1 MKRVISVLLSLTML
15 LAMVPGTAF
24 AAAGETQQMDFC
36 WENGTGGCDLLVQDK
51 SSYKTV
57 LPRSQRNVYY
67 DAETCVF
74 TLGQAAV
81 ENRVELTGAPA
92 VGGKFP
98 FSAEETLT
106 GLEKIVYEALRDCF
120 KQIAA
125 GELETPIVEISME
138 RLGLDG
144 AFTAADLGVDA
155 LITGSSIAQ
164 DAADALYAKLDFDSE
179 LVIYALL
186 ADHPFEQ
193 FWFDKINGI
202 ITDFPRCGSD
212 GRSIYF
218 LDGESMMLCMAVSQ
232 EYAVLVDESHYN
244 PFSVEPAALEAFGV
258 SDARAKA
265 QSIVQ
270 ENAGKS
276 DIEKLIAYRNAICE
290 AVTYNS
296 FAAGTIGY
304 PYGNPWQLIYVFD
317 EDETTNVVCEGYAKA
332 FQYLCDLT
340 DFDGDVRCYTVDGK
354 MDGGT
359 GAGEHMWNVVRM
371 PNGKQYLVDVTNC
384 DEGTSG
390 YPDYLFLAG
399 DDNDGTYNSDCV
411 VLIPQHTEADGTI
424 VLGSTVLY
432 DYDSLT
438 DDLWGSALL
447 EIADSDYDAS
457 EEPPVHIHT
466 EAVKPGK
473 AATCTETGL
482 TDGTYCLTCGE
493 ALTTQQVIPVLGHTE
508 SETVEVER
516 VEATCTQDGHATT
529 QRTCLTCGETVYSN
543 VTQLPATGHTP
554 GEAVEENRTEPTEQ
568 ADGSYESVVYCT
580 VCSAELSRETVTI
593 PALPEPTF
601 AVSGLVTAYDG
612 SQPGEAIA
620 IALKQG
626 SATVAET
633 RSNAAGVYRL
643 NGVTAGI
650 YNLVATQ
657 ADGRCAILLV
667 EVTGDGLLDP
677 IALPEKNI
685 SIQVNI
691 SQDSPAIVV
700 GGLNVEAEASAGD
713 AQSLTMAMTLEIKRE
728 VTESDHLT
736 EEEQQL
742 RQTQEAIKSQVSA
755 ENDRNMI
762 FLEIQVE
769 KAQQAVSETISLL
782 EICVPYETSGRQNFQ
797 VLRHHEGEVQVLS
810 ETPNANGEYLQVFDG
825 YIVIHAR
832 MFSLYAITSLAEGT
846 VHTHNWA
853 QPRYHWTKDGCTA
866 LQKCVGC
873 DEERS
878 VPVEIKA
885 EGGKLMLSQVP
896 DGLRILVCS
905 YEGERMTGSL
915 LLDQPKAENDL
926 TLTGDTLQIFFL
938 NSRSQ
943 PLMEPLIR

>member
-1 MKRVISVLLSLTML
+1 MKRAISVLLSLTML

-24 AAAGETQQMDFC
+24 AAAGERQQMELC
-36 WENGTGGCDLLVQDK
+36 RENGSGGYDFWVQDK
-51 SSYKTV
+51 PSDKIA
-57 LPRSQRNVYY
+57 LPRSQQNVYY

-74 TLGQAAV
+74 TLGQAAEENGV
-81 ENRVELTGAPA
+81 ERTGAPA
-92 VGGKFP
+92 VGGKIP
-98 FSAEETLT
+98 SSAEETLT
-106 GLEKIVYEALRDCF
+106 GLEKVVYDVLRDCL

-144 AFTAADLGVDA
+144 AFTAADLGVDS
-155 LITGSSIAQ
+155 LIVGSSIAQ
-164 DAADALYAKLDFDSE
+164 DAVDALYDKLDFDSE

-202 ITDFPRCGSD
+202 IIDFPRCGCD
-212 GRSIYF
+212 GSTIYF
-218 LDGESMMLCMAVSQ
+218 LDGEPMTLCMAVSQ

-244 PFSVEPAALEAFGV
+244 PLAVEPDALEAFGV
-258 SDARAKA
+258 SAARAKA

-276 DIEKLIAYRNAICE
+276 DMEKLIAYRDAICE

-296 FAAGTIGY
+296 FAAETVGY

-384 DEGTSG
+384 DDGTSG

-399 DDNDGTYNSDCV
+399 DDNDGTCDSDCV
-411 VLIPQHTEADGTI
+411 VLIPQHTEVDGTI
-424 VLGSTVLY
+424 VLGSAVLY
-432 DYDSLT
+432 EYDSLS
-438 DDLWGSALL
+438 DKLWGSALL
-447 EIADSDYDAS
+447 EIADSDYDPS

-493 ALTTQQVIPVLGHTE
+493 ELTAQQVIPVLGHTE

-516 VEATCTQDGHATT
+516 VEATCTQDGHVTT

-543 VTQLPATGHTP
+543 ITQLPATGHTS

-568 ADGSYESVVYCT
+568 ADGSYDSVVYCT
-580 VCSAELSRETVTI
+580 LCSAELSRETVTI
-593 PALPEPTF
+593 PALPAPTF

-626 SATVAET
+626 GATVAET
-633 RSNAAGVYRL
+633 RSNAAGVYRF

-657 ADGRCAILLV
+657 ADGRCAIVLV
-667 EVTGDGLLDP
+667 EVTGDGLLEP
-677 IALPEKNI
+677 VALPEKNI
-685 SIQVNI
+685 SIRVNI
-691 SQDSPAIVV
+691 SRDSPAIVV
-700 GGLNVEAEASAGD
+700 GGLNAEAEASAGD
-713 AQSLTMAMTLEIKRE
+713 AQSLTMTLEAKRE
-728 VTESDHLT
+728 VTESDNLT
-736 EEEQQL
+736 EEEQRLQ
-742 RQTQEAIKSQVSA
+742 QIQEAIKSQVSA

-769 KAQQAVSETISLL
+769 KAQQTVSETISLL
-782 EICVPYETSGRQNFQ
+782 EICVPYETRGRQNFQ
-797 VLRHHEGEVQVLS
+797 VLRHHEGAVQVLS
-810 ETPNANGEYLQVFDG
+810 ETPNSNGEYLQVFDG

-832 MFSLYAITSLAEGT
+832 MFSLYAITSLAEGA

-853 QPRYHWTKDGCTA
+853 QPRYHWAKDGCTA

-885 EGGKLMLSQVP
+885 EGGKLTLSQVP
-896 DGLRILVCS
+896 DGLRILVCA
-905 YEGERMTGSL
+905 YEGGRMTGSL

-926 TLTGDTLQIFFL
+926 TLTGDTLRIFFL

-943 PLMEPLIR
+943 PLMEPLIL